1 MTNNR
6 DLLKEAIAD
15 AKAVKETA
23 IANAK
28 MALEEAF
35 TPYLKEKFS
44 AKLAEMDEEESEA
57 ERADVDKYEYEKGKK
72 SMEEMPDPVMRHG
85 LKGDDKEEK
94 RTEYM
99 KYGKDLGESEDM
111 DEEMDLDELLAELDK
126 ELNEDARTD
135 AEEEGYLDGMKDE
148 KEDEEDKEEDEEI
161 DLEDMSEDD
170 LKTFIE
176 DVIADMV
183 KAGELEGE
191 IETDEEDEESDD
203 DVEIEVEDEEE
214 VTIDEGLLDFL
225 KKKKEAAP
233 SKETDPNPII
243 GVDYDGNYIRKDG
256 TMAEGA
262 KQGYNAKLD
271 DAEGAK
277 HGKKKQDMKQ
287 RRADSENMEKAD
299 GKRKYAGDSQM
310 KEEEMNEM
318 LNQIE
323 TLKKDL
329 NEVNLLN
336 AKLLYSNKIFR
347 AKNLTESQ
355 KVKVLESFDK
365 ATTVNETK
373 LVFETLSG
381 EVKTIKKSPIT
392 ESMMG
397 GASKAAGVA
406 ARKPILE
413 VNDQFARWQT
423 LAGIKK

>member
-1 MTNNR
+1 MNNR
-6 DLLKEAIAD
+6 EMLKEAIAD
-15 AKAVKETA
+15 AKAVKEMV

-28 MALEEAF
+28 AALEEAF
-35 TPYLKEKFS
+35 NPQLKS
-44 AKLAEMDEEESEA
+44 MLATKLMEMEDMDENEDSEVEENYSEG
-57 ERADVDKYEYEKGKK
+57 EF
-72 SMEEMPDPVMRHG
+72 EELSNPIMRHG
-85 LKGDDKEEK
+85 LRGDDVPERE
-94 RTEYM
+94 TEYM
-99 KYGKDLGESEDM
+99 RDKGMYEED
-111 DEEMDLDELLAELDK
+111 EMDLDELLAELEKDLDENARTRAEEEGYLDGEKDEK
-126 ELNEDARTD
+126 EDLKEDARTD
-135 AEEEGYLDGMKDE
+135 AEEEGYLDGEKDE
-148 KEDEEDKEEDEEI
+148 KEDEEDTDEEI
-161 DLEDMSEDD
+161 DLEEISEDD
-170 LKTFIE
+170 LKSFIE

-191 IETDEEDEESDD
+191 METEEEDEESEGEE
-203 DVEIEVEDEEE
+203 EIEVEDEEE
-214 VTIDEGLLDFL
+214 VTIDE
-225 KKKKEAAP
+225 
-233 SKETDPNPII
+233 
-243 GVDYDGNYIRKDG
+243 RK
-256 TMAEGA
+256 
-262 KQGYNAKLD
+262 KQGYNDRLD

-299 GKRKYAGDSQM
+299 GKRKFAGDSQV

-365 ATTVNETK
+365 ATTAKEAK

-381 EVKTIKKSPIT
+381 EVKTVKKSPIT

-397 GASKAAGVA
+397 GASKPAGVA
-406 ARKPILE
+406 SRKPILE
-413 VNDQFARWQT
+413 VNDQFARWQI